1 MKSLTRN
8 QLKKLI
14 KEEIHKILV
23 EVEYDTGSQLDTR
36 DTGHTDSDAVD
47 DLVRV
52 AKDDIKRYYQ
62 KPDYRRRV
70 INAGIISDE
79 DKFDQFLKSLL
90 EEIDDTMWEFSEATE
105 RQTHKAELRYSSSG
119 WDESYEDR
127 LKETPVI
134 IVNTNRIEGMS
145 NDEMVDL
152 FTHELSHIENV
163 LLDDYSV
170 QYGLTGQ
177 RAFKSELGD
186 IFISHGQLR
195 QLRDKFN
202 DTQQWADL
210 VALWTQSIGPEREG
224 RHGPEMR
231 ARLAELRIKMG
242 KTGESMEDVIKF
254 AKTASYNDLV
264 QKYGENPTQFLL
276 FLDYDKDLPK
286 LINMIDMVAKGSE
299 ISQGSIQSA

>member
-1 MKSLTRN
+1 MRS
-8 QLKKLI
+8 LI
-14 KEEIHKILV
+14 KEEILNMLV
-23 EVEYDTGSQLDTR
+23 EDDGADTGEPS
-36 DTGHTDSDAVD
+36 DTGDAGIT
-47 DLVRV
+47 
-52 AKDDIKRYYQ
+52 DDILSSLFEKAREDIKKHYQ
-62 KPDYRRRV
+62 KSDYKLRV
-70 INAGIISDE
+70 MNSGIISDD
-79 DKFDQFLKSLL
+79 DKFDDFIEKLL
-90 EEIDDTMWEFSEATE
+90 GEIDEAEWEFSEATE
-105 RQTHKAELRYSSSG
+105 KQTHKGELRYYTSG

-127 LKETPVI
+127 LKEVPVI

>member
-145 NDEMVDL
+145 NDEMINL
-152 FTHELSHIENV
+152 FIHELSHIENV

-170 QYGLTGQ
+170 QYGETGQ
-177 RAFKSELGD
+177 RAFKQEIGD
-186 IFISHGQLR
+186 IFISHSQLR
-195 QLRDKFN
+195 GLRDKFDN
-202 DTQQWADL
+202 NQEWADL
-210 VALWTQSIGPEREG
+210 VALWTQSIGPEKEW
-224 RHGPEMR
+224 RHLPEMR
-231 ARLAELRIKMG
+231 ARLHELRIKMG
-242 KTGESMEDVIKF
+242 KRGETMEDVIQF
-254 AKTASYNDLV
+254 SRSSSYDDIV
-264 QKYGENPTQFLL
+264 IRYGENPAQFLL
-276 FLDYDKDLPK
+276 FLDYTKDLSS
-286 LINMIDMVAKGSE
+286 LADTIDVIASTSTGQRSFT
-299 ISQGSIQSA
+299 G